1 MAEQTKPLADLS
13 EAKILTQPRQ
23 MGFIL
28 ERLACEI
35 LDNHPDLQNT
45 VLIGMQPR
53 GIYFGEKLVERL
65 QKRHS
70 QKVPFGKLDVTFHRD
85 DFRQRR
91 DLRAAETDIPFVID
105 GQNVVL
111 VDDVLYTGRTIRA
124 GLDALLHFGRPA
136 RVELCCLV
144 KRRFSREYPIDTD
157 YVGLHVDA
165 LAGTRVH
172 VRWAG
177 QEGHDQEDGVWITA
191 QQTTENAK
199 LSL

>member
-1 MAEQTKPLADLS
+1 MADSPKPIADFG
-13 EAKILTQPRQ
+13 EAKLLTQPRQ
-23 MGFIL
+23 LGFIL
-28 ERLACEI
+28 ERLALEI
-35 LDNHPDLQNT
+35 LDNHPNLHNT

-53 GIYFGEKLVERL
+53 GIYLGEQLVERL

-70 QKVPFGKLDVTFHRD
+70 ASVPFGKLDVTFHRD
-85 DFRQRR
+85 DFRQRK
-91 DLRAAETDIPFVID
+91 DLRAAETEIPFVID

-144 KRRFSREYPIDTD
+144 KRRFSREYPIDAD

-191 QQTTENAK
+191 NQPTK
-199 LSL
+199 I